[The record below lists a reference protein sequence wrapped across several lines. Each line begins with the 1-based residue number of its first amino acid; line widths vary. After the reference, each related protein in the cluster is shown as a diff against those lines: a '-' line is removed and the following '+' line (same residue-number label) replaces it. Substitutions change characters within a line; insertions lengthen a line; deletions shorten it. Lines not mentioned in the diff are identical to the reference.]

1 MTENCG
7 EVYILMHENSNEEG
21 ENGEL
26 LAYEKECYYQ
36 NSKKHG
42 ITILISD
49 KLAGNKANHGTTK
62 GTWTTS
68 YSSKFEITKGEN
80 QFDKEYLLFLEKP
93 NKTTEL
99 YQLSKGEYKKVKN
112 IHLVPFE
119 TDFLKRIRGIFDIGT
134 IRDKTVALVGVG
146 SMGSHISL
154 ELAKSGIQQFILI
167 DPDILEVHNICRHIC
182 GISDI
187 GRAKVDA
194 VKDLILDK
202 NPRANVDV
210 IKDSFTIFKK
220 ILCEKLLSADIVIV
234 STDVDIAKRDI
245 NEFCVRNKIPAI
257 YTGVFERAFGGE
269 VVRYIPDI
277 TACYNCILGFKRML
291 EEEVPSGNVLVDYSA
306 IDDPNKVVAQPGLS
320 IDIGFVSLIASKVC
334 LETLIG
340 TWKLRGDDPNE
351 PPDIIFWG
359 NKEDWIFGGPFDYV
373 PAKSELG
380 PKSCDI
386 CDPEFFNKKLGKSNN
401 EIHKEV
407 EESMGGLLEK
417 ISKYN
422 RGE

>member
-1 MTENCG
+1 MRENFG
-7 EVYILMHENSNEEG
+7 EVYILMHENQLGKEES
-21 ENGEL
+21 GEL

-36 NSKKHG
+36 NSKERG

-49 KLAGNKANHGTTK
+49 RLACNKANHGTTK
-62 GTWTTS
+62 GTYTTADS
-68 YSSKFEITKGEN
+68 LKFEKIKCEN
-80 QFDKEYLLFLEKP
+80 EFNKEYLLLLE
-93 NKTTEL
+93 NSNMNAEL
-99 YQLSKGEYKKVKN
+99 YQFSDEEYTKVKN
-112 IHLVPFE
+112 IHIIPFE

-154 ELAKSGIQQFILI
+154 ELAKSGIQQFVLI

-202 NPRANVDV
+202 NPRAKVDA

-220 ILCEKLLSADIVIV
+220 ILCDKLLSADIVIV

-245 NEFCVRNKIPAI
+245 NEFCVMNRIPAI

-277 TACYNCILGFKRML
+277 TPCYNCILGFKRSL
-291 EEEVPSGNVLVDYSA
+291 EEEIPSGNVLVDYSA
-306 IDDPNKVVAQPGLS
+306 INDPNKVIAQPGLS

-340 TWKLRGDDPNE
+340 TWKLTGEDPDE

-359 NKEDWIFGGPFDYV
+359 NKKDWIFGGPFDYV

-386 CDPEFFNKKLGKSNN
+386 CDPEFFNKKLGKSKN
-401 EIHKEV
+401 EIHSEV
-407 EESMGGLLEK
+407 VEKMGGLLEQ
-417 ISKYN
+417 IRKYN
-422 RGE
+422 RSE